1 MAIRASIPTLVLGV
15 RELNFEEGSSWRDE
29 LHVQLNVE
37 LSVAGGR
44 VADQQESAEGKAAC
58 CCK

>member
-1 MAIRASIPTLVLGV
+1 MAIRAIVPTIVLAV
-15 RELNFEEGSSWRDE
+15 RELNLEERSSWRDV
-29 LHVQLNVE
+29 LHVQPDVE

-44 VADQQESAEGKAAC
+44 IADQQEGAKGKAAC

>member
-1 MAIRASIPTLVLGV
+1 VLGV
-15 RELNFEEGSSWRDE
+15 RKLNFEERSSSRDV
-29 LHVQLNVE
+29 LHVQLEVE

-44 VADQQESAEGKAAC
+44 VADHQEGAKGEAAC